1 MATRNSRP
9 AKRRAPRPKT
19 REVLPPPAPSAPP
32 LPSYARGNPL
42 THSVA
47 FTDAGGTCWLVYVE
61 PAPPGPGLWPG
72 SAVLP
77 GRRLRFDSL
86 AQSVVASPVPPGS
99 PFLSDARLQE
109 CFEHSQ
115 PLEEMVSPPA
125 LPPRVNMSLAAVEPV
140 PDIQLFRAREER
152 SGLGQRL
159 AGLAQSALVLVVLA
173 RDAILHRVRN

>member
-1 MATRNSRP
+1 MPTRNSRP
-9 AKRRAPRPKT
+9 AKRRASRTKT
-19 REVLPPPAPSAPP
+19 REAPSQPSAPP

-61 PAPPGPGLWPG
+61 PAPTGPGLWPG

-86 AQSVVASPVPPGS
+86 AQSLSATPVPPGS

-109 CFEHSQ
+109 CFERSQ
-115 PLEEMVSPPA
+115 PIEEMVTPPSPVN
-125 LPPRVNMSLAAVEPV
+125 PRVNLSLESVPPV
-140 PDIQLFRAREER
+140 PDVQLFRTRDQR
-152 SGLGQRL
+152 SWTHRV
-159 AGLAQSALVLVVLA
+159 AGLAQSAVVLLAIA
-173 RDAILHRVRN
+173 RDAILHRARN